1 MIGSKIAN
9 KIRKDSPQKL
19 VHKRK
24 KIIEIPKN
32 VYNFREN
39 INIMIIHHLRV
50 ISQFNNGI
58 SKSNKLVRQYA
69 KSIIKF
75 KTKNGIRINDERCRT
90 YNINNPIKSKN
101 TVLKSSL
108 CTYSDVNIL
117 LKGTISVKNTGA
129 ANFNINNGNIKLILK
144 EPVLHSL
151 TA

>member
-1 MIGSKIAN
+1 MEY
-9 KIRKDSPQKL
+9 QKVTNL
-19 VHKRK
+19 LG
-24 KIIEIPKN
+24 N
-32 VYNFREN
+32 TLNQSF
-39 INIMIIHHLRV
+39 
-50 ISQFNNGI
+50 
-58 SKSNKLVRQYA
+58 
-69 KSIIKF
+69 KF
-75 KTKNGIRINDERCRT
+75 KIKNGIRINDETCRT

-108 CTYSDVNIL
+108 CNYSDVNIL

>member
-1 MIGSKIAN
+1 MHLELLQKAIKNKQTNKQTNPEATGDLIGSKIAN

-69 KSIIKF
+69 KSIIQ
-75 KTKNGIRINDERCRT
+75 
-90 YNINNPIKSKN
+90 
-101 TVLKSSL
+101 V
-108 CTYSDVNIL
+108 
-117 LKGTISVKNTGA
+117 
-129 ANFNINNGNIKLILK
+129 
-144 EPVLHSL
+144 
-151 TA
+151 